1 MTSPAVV
8 VFARRPTPGE
18 VKTRLIPALGP
29 DAAADLYQCFLRD
42 RLEQMAGLSGVR
54 RVVALTPDD
63 ADVGDLLPPG
73 FEVIPQGAG
82 DLTARLNRVVEAVG
96 GGPVVLMDTDSPTL
110 PTAYVVEA
118 IRALVEDAEDCVIG
132 PAEDGG
138 YCLIGLRQSAPRVFA
153 DVPWSTGAVLTKT
166 LTNAQQAGLSV
177 RLLPSWWDVDDPGDL
192 DRLRKSL
199 HAAVWPRHTAEW
211 LRELP
216 LPRRSEG
223 VPPPGPEDPWIRE
236 ASRRVYANPWISV
249 REDRVR
255 LPTGA
260 VTSYGV
266 VRASGAA
273 VGVLPFLD
281 ADTVLMV
288 RQFRYVVGRP
298 TWEMP
303 TGGVERGEDLEVAA
317 RRELREE
324 AGYDARTLTRLARF
338 VSSKSV
344 MDEHATVYLGED
356 LTPAPDAIPDA
367 TEIIGVEAMPW
378 SQVLEMV
385 LEGDIEDAMTVVAV
399 LRADRLRR

>member
-1 MTSPAVV
+1 
-8 VFARRPTPGE
+8 
-18 VKTRLIPALGP
+18 
-29 DAAADLYQCFLRD
+29 
-42 RLEQMAGLSGVR
+42 
-54 RVVALTPDD
+54 
-63 ADVGDLLPPG
+63 
-73 FEVIPQGAG
+73 
-82 DLTARLNRVVEAVG
+82 
-96 GGPVVLMDTDSPTL
+96 
-110 PTAYVVEA
+110 
-118 IRALVEDAEDCVIG
+118 LVEDAQDCVIG

-138 YCLIGLRQSAPRVFA
+138 YCLIGLRKNDPRVFA

-166 LTNAQQAGLSV
+166 LTNAQRAGLSV

-211 LRELP
+211 LRGLP
-216 LPRRSEG
+216 LPRRPEDG
-223 VPPPGPEDPWIRE
+223 PPPGPDDPWVRE

-260 VTSYGV
+260 FTSYGV

-288 RQFRYVVGRP
+288 RQFRYVVGRA

-303 TGGVERGEDLEVAA
+303 TGGAEPGEDLEAAA

-324 AGYDARTLTRLARF
+324 AGHDARKLTRLARF

-356 LTPAPDAIPDA
+356 LIPAPDAAPDA
-367 TEIIGVEAMPW
+367 TEILAVEAMPW
-378 SQVLEMV
+378 SEVLDMV
-385 LEGDIEDAMTVVAV
+385 LEGEIEDAMTVVAV
-399 LRADRLRR
+399 LRADRLKR